1 VSSGARW
8 TDWRLIRG
16 IRLKSRL
23 VDFIVGGIEGFI
35 RHKTKR
41 HAALLAHYGFLSV
54 FPLLAVMTTI
64 LGYVLEN
71 HQTFQT
77 DIVDSV
83 FAQIPFIGEQI
94 EKDPTKIH
102 GSLPVLLFGL
112 ATTLWAGTRAF
123 VAAQDG
129 INDIWEIPQAQR
141 PNFAKTR
148 VRALLAI
155 VVVGVSQIASATVTG
170 VVAISGM
177 SWLNR
182 ILLILAAIAINIGVL
197 LAAYRVLTATR
208 LTMRQLLPGSVVAGV
223 GFSILQLIGAT
234 VVQRAIRSATPVY
247 GDFATV
253 IALLSWLSLH
263 GLIALVGAEANAAL
277 DRHRS
282 PDRVQPSR
290 VNAEVP

>member
-1 VSSGARW
+1 M
-8 TDWRLIRG
+8 
-16 IRLKSRL
+16 RLKSRTI
-23 VDFIVGGIEGFI
+23 DFIVGGIDGFI

-71 HQTFQT
+71 HKTFRT

-94 EKDPTKIH
+94 EKDPSEIH
-102 GSLPVLLFGL
+102 GSLPVLIVGL

-123 VAAQDG
+123 VAAQNG
-129 INDIWEIPQAQR
+129 INDIWEIPDAQR
-141 PNFAKTR
+141 PNFARTR

-155 VVVGVSQIASATVTG
+155 AVVGVAQLASATVTG
-170 VVAISGM
+170 VVAISGT

-197 LAAYRVLTATR
+197 LAAYRVLTARR
-208 LTMRQLLPGSVVAGV
+208 LTLRQLLPGAVVAGV
-223 GFSILQLIGAT
+223 GFSILQLIGT
-234 VVQRAIRSATPVY
+234 TIVQRAIRSATPVY

-253 IALLSWLSLH
+253 FALLTWLSLH

-277 DRHRS
+277 DRHRTLNN
-282 PDRVQPSR
+282 PQPHR
-290 VNAEVP
+290 ATAEVR

>member
-1 VSSGARW
+1 
-8 TDWRLIRG
+8 
-16 IRLKSRL
+16 
-23 VDFIVGGIEGFI
+23 
-35 RHKTKR
+35 
-41 HAALLAHYGFLSV
+41 
-54 FPLLAVMTTI
+54 MTTI

-71 HQTFQT
+71 HKSFRK

-83 FAQIPFIGEQI
+83 FSQIPFIGEQI
-94 EKDPTKIH
+94 EKDPSEIH
-102 GSLPVLLFGL
+102 GSLPILVLGL

-123 VAAQDG
+123 VAAQNG
-129 INDIWEIPQAQR
+129 INDIWEIPEEQR

-155 VVVGVSQIASATVTG
+155 AVVGVSQLASATVTG

-182 ILLILAAIAINIGVL
+182 ILLILAAIAINITVL
-197 LAAYRVLTATR
+197 LAAYRVLTAR
-208 LTMRQLLPGSVVAGV
+208 PLTLRQLLPGAVVAGV
-223 GFSILQLIGAT
+223 GFSILQLIGT
-234 VVQRAIRSATPVY
+234 TIVQRAIRSATPVY

-277 DRHRS
+277 DRHRVADN
-282 PDRVQPSR
+282 PRPTQVTRVARATP
-290 VNAEVP
+290 EVR